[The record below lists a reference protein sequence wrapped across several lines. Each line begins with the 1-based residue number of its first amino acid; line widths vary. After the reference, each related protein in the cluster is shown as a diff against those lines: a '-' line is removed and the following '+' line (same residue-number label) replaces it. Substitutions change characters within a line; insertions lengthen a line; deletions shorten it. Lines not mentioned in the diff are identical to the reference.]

1 MAITISR
8 KQLFERVWQQPM
20 THIAKEFGVSDVGLR
35 KMCKR
40 HDIPT
45 PPAGYWAKLAHN
57 KPVAAAKLKNRDDD
71 HAICIWRGTS
81 GDEPDTIAKAR
92 AEALAALGNAPA
104 AAGDNAIVDR
114 TLAMLRS
121 AKPRADGLVRA
132 RGAKFIQVA
141 VRPQTLQR
149 AEQLLRQL
157 VGSGEAA
164 GFELKRG
171 VDAMSWHCG
180 GESVAFEVTEAADQ
194 VEHEATDKEL
204 AALAEWQRERED
216 THKRYGYWSSYGEP
230 KIPKWEQRYN
240 GRLAVR
246 LENVR
251 IKSDQD
257 PWGQPIRG
265 TFADSR
271 TRDVARMIP
280 SIVAAIA
287 TTAAAKRNNAAYDE
301 RRRIAEEAAK
311 QRWQEEERR
320 RYEWQ
325 RAGKILDELFEIE
338 RQADGLRLWLDRLR
352 GRGPGL
358 PRTDKLV
365 ALVERRL
372 DQLQQQLSNEALERR
387 LERERMFAEA
397 D

>member
-1 MAITISR
+1 
-8 KQLFERVWQQPM
+8 
-20 THIAKEFGVSDVGLR
+20 
-35 KMCKR
+35 
-40 HDIPT
+40 
-45 PPAGYWAKLAHN
+45 
-57 KPVAAAKLKNRDDD
+57 
-71 HAICIWRGTS
+71 
-81 GDEPDTIAKAR
+81 
-92 AEALAALGNAPA
+92 
-104 AAGDNAIVDR
+104 
-114 TLAMLRS
+114 
-121 AKPRADGLVRA
+121 
-132 RGAKFIQVA
+132 
-141 VRPQTLQR
+141 
-149 AEQLLRQL
+149 
-157 VGSGEAA
+157 
-164 GFELKRG
+164 
-171 VDAMSWHCG
+171 MSWHCG

-230 KIPKWEQRYN
+230 KIPNWEQRYT